1 MAMLKLTEYALSL
14 LMKIS
19 LTVNATIKLL
29 YKSRINSLT
38 VEFMIESHK
47 VCLEWKVKVVL
58 ADTSFKI
65 KYNEKCE

>member
-1 MAMLKLTEYALSL
+1 MQLS
-14 LMKIS
+14 
-19 LTVNATIKLL
+19 NFF
-29 YKSRINSLT
+29 INHEITSLT